1 MSRASH
7 QDAHPLSRPSGRE
20 ALASEQAAYDRAIR
34 QLRVC
39 IRLLSAALLG
49 LLARI
54 VVDGATLAV
63 ALAAAVVALLL
74 LAAGALWRYGRR
86 VQPHAS
92 ASRTV
97 TRRARRD

>member
-1 MSRASH
+1 
-7 QDAHPLSRPSGRE
+7 L
-20 ALASEQAAYDRAIR
+20 EQAAYDRAIR

-39 IRLLSAALLG
+39 MRLLSAALLG

-54 VVDGATLAV
+54 VVDGATVAV

-74 LAAGALWRYGRR
+74 LASGALWRYGRR

-92 ASRTV
+92 ASRSI
-97 TRRARRD
+97 RRHARHD

>member
-1 MSRASH
+1 M
-7 QDAHPLSRPSGRE
+7 SRPSGRE
-20 ALASEQAAYDRAIR
+20 ASASEQAAYDRAIR

-39 IRLLSAALLG
+39 MRLLSAALLG

-74 LAAGALWRYGRR
+74 LAAAALWRYGRR

-97 TRRARRD
+97 TRHGRRD